1 MVQGQV
7 LSKGGDW
14 HFSNLIFSSFII
26 FIFRNYFTLSKI
38 VLCIWRKII
47 FSCYHNFEKK
57 VHPKLP
63 KNKPEKIPA
72 IKITYL
78 QKDLND

>member
-26 FIFRNYFTLSKI
+26 FIFRNDFTLSKI
-38 VLCIWRKII
+38 VLCIWRKIV
-47 FSCYHNFEKK
+47 FCHHNFMKK
-57 VHPKLP
+57 GHSKFC
-63 KNKPEKIPA
+63 KNETENIS
-72 IKITYL
+72 
-78 QKDLND
+78 